1 MHSSHHSSSTIY
13 LCTVG
18 IILEYQQNE
27 LEERKFK
34 NIDLLDL
41 SSDMDIYELADS
53 IIEQEVLIGNRKKPQ
68 IIQLLQK
75 LQTKLAS
82 DNIADD
88 FYLFKILRG
97 HVLPLTNCA
106 FNKNGD
112 RFITGSYDR
121 TCKVWDTTTGD
132 ELLSLEGHKNVV
144 YAIAFNKPYG
154 DKIITG
160 SFDKTCKLWDA
171 NTGNNIH
178 TFRGHDAE
186 IVCVAFDPKGSI
198 VATGSM
204 DNTSRMYDVKT
215 GHCTCTLIGHTGEVV
230 SVSFDSTGNLLATG
244 SFDHDVKIWD
254 VRSGK
259 MLHTFKGHRGEI
271 SKTCFNFSVSI
282 ISLFSYHPQT
292 AR

>member
-27 LEERKFK
+27 LKERKFK

-282 ISLFSYHPQT
+282 ISLCSYHPQT